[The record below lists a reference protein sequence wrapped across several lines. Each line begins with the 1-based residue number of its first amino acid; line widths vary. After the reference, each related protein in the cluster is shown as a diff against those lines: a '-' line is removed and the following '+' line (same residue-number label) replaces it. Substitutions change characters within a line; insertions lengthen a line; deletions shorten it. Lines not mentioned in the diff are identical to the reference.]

1 MCLHKSFWRGTKC
14 SLIFGL
20 AQIWTGTK
28 HFGTCKGQIILKAIF
43 VFLTSSKK
51 RTKKIWHDMIWPLKG
66 QGNSVHDFTLDL
78 IPVKILNLIT
88 CNLCSV
94 LYCTFRKRFIILRFG
109 CYAVIALHSS
119 LHFHCIP
126 ILQFWF
132 CFVPAFWSL
141 FEFPIKGNFDWLWKT
156 YTTSQFC
163 KNVLGTKP
171 PEAVEATFISIP
183 RYAGL

>member
-109 CYAVIALHSS
+109 CYAVTALHSS
-119 LHFHCIP
+119 LHFAYLFCNFALILLCTCILVSLWISNKREFWLALKNIYYLP
-126 ILQFWF
+126 ILQK
-132 CFVPAFWSL
+132 CTRYKATRGSGSNL
-141 FEFPIKGNFDWLWKT
+141 HK
-156 YTTSQFC
+156 YT
-163 KNVLGTKP
+163 
-171 PEAVEATFISIP
+171 
-183 RYAGL
+183 